1 MHHATKPP
9 ARTDALAVIFS
20 TEEKAAF
27 RRKCAAI
34 GVHCSA
40 QARKLVN
47 AWNPLQVPAHGTAPR
62 RRREYPSHA
71 HVALN
76 LPNRA
81 SRGGA
86 PRPARF

>member
-1 MHHATKPP
+1 MYHATKPP
-9 ARTDALAVIFS
+9 ARTKDLTVLFN
-20 TEEKAAF
+20 EEERETF
-27 RRKCAAI
+27 RRKCAQI
-34 GVHCSA
+34 GEHCST
-40 QARKLVN
+40 QARRLVN
-47 AWNPLQVPAHGTAPR
+47 AWNPLQTPAHGTAPR

-71 HVALN
+71 HVAHN